1 MLSTPCATH
10 RRRYHETCLPA
21 PVYLCLCLPACP
33 CLPSFQ
39 PGKRL
44 FHTYQLPFRNSD
56 NRVDSYFLFAGENTE
71 LVSVAN
77 RGEVARENKRSREIA
92 EPREEEEEEEEE
104 DQVK

>member
-1 MLSTPCATH
+1 MQPTGIRAG
-10 RRRYHETCLPA
+10 RLPA
-21 PVYLCLCLPACP
+21 SSLVSA
-33 CLPSFQ
+33 
-39 PGKRL
+39 GERL

-92 EPREEEEEEEEE
+92 EPREEEE